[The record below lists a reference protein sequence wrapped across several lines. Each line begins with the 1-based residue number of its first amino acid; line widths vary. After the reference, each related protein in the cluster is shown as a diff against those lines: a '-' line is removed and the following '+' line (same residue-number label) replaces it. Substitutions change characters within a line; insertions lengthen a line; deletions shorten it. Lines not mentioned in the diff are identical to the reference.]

1 MQIVTRYF
9 QIIFGL
15 LFLLTEIHR
24 NYKLRNK
31 AERKSNGADK
41 NSLTILWVTIC
52 VSMFLGGFS
61 SQFTSFEI
69 FNLQPYLRYT
79 GMLVAITGFILRFI
93 AIQQL
98 GKAFTVDVQIA
109 RNQDL
114 KQDGLY
120 SIVRHP
126 SYTGVLLAFLG
137 LAITFSNWLSLIIIC
152 VPIFTAF
159 IYRISVEENALQG
172 EFGDD
177 YLKYMERT
185 KRLIPFIY

>member
-159 IYRISVEENALQG
+159 IYRISVEENALKG

>member
-1 MQIVTRYF
+1 MQTITRYF
-9 QIIFGL
+9 PLIFGL
-15 LFLLTEIHR
+15 FFLLTEIHR

-31 AERKSNGADK
+31 SERKTGGADK
-41 NSLTILWVTIC
+41 NSLTILWITISI
-52 VSMFLGGFS
+52 SMFIGGFL
-61 SQFTSFEI
+61 SQFKSFSIHI
-69 FNLQPYLRYT
+69 FQPYILYT
-79 GMLVAITGFILRFI
+79 GMLLAVFGFILRFI

-109 RNQDL
+109 TNQKL

-137 LAITFSNWLSLIIIC
+137 LAITFSSWLSLLVIC
-152 VPIFTAF
+152 IPIFTAF
-159 IYRISVEENALQG
+159 IYRISVEENALKG
-172 EFGDD
+172 EFGAD
-177 YLKYMERT
+177 YLEYIKRT